1 MAPPPPTPS
10 TSMSTSK
17 VPKKSIDR
25 AVKALLKWKSQKPIA
40 LKPSFDDEFI
50 YLILTLINPPW
61 KNRPPISNNPHTIP
75 LPNPLISPYSPTFR
89 ICLLVKDRYS
99 LSSKQKIESELLPI
113 SNVIKLSKFRKEY
126 ESFENKKKLCD
137 SYDAFFTDKSMI
149 PVLPRL
155 IGRYFYKRRKDPIGI
170 ELGRSDWKEQIAM
183 ALGSAMLFLRT
194 GTCSVVKVARESMG
208 REKIVENVAAAIGG
222 VVGVVP
228 KKWKNVRALHLKFPE
243 SLAMPIYDGEIDD
256 GGEEMGVLGVE
267 NFKGMEREE
276 VGELGNE
283 KDGMMEG
290 RRRENGE
297 VGSGG
302 IVGKKRKKGLEKVS
316 MMEFARCGVSVC
328 GSQQC
333 CIEKV
338 LSEVELFQSGSKS
351 EPNPPVDS
359 ANNAT
364 RLACFLTMA
373 KGKRGNRWWLEVYPA
388 WSS

>member
-1 MAPPPPTPS
+1 M
-10 TSMSTSK
+10 
-17 VPKKSIDR
+17 
-25 AVKALLKWKSQKPIA
+25 
-40 LKPSFDDEFI
+40 
-50 YLILTLINPPW
+50 
-61 KNRPPISNNPHTIP
+61 
-75 LPNPLISPYSPTFR
+75 
-89 ICLLVKDRYS
+89 KDRYS

-113 SNVIKLSKFRKEY
+113 SNVVKLSKFRKEY
-126 ESFENKKKLCD
+126 ESFEDKKKLCN

-155 IGRYFYKRRKDPIGI
+155 IGRYFNKRRKCPTGI
-170 ELGRSDWKEQIAM
+170 ELGRSDWKDQIEM
-183 ALGSAMLFLRT
+183 ALGSAMLVLRT

-222 VVGVVP
+222 VVGIVP

-243 SLAMPIYDGEIDD
+243 SLAMPIYGGEIDN

-302 IVGKKRKKGLEKVS
+302 IVGKKRKKGSEKVS
-316 MMEFARCGVSVC
+316 MVM
-328 GSQQC
+328 QD
-333 CIEKV
+333 
-338 LSEVELFQSGSKS
+338 EV
-351 EPNPPVDS
+351 
-359 ANNAT
+359 
-364 RLACFLTMA
+364 FL
-373 KGKRGNRWWLEVYPA
+373 
-388 WSS
+388 